1 MFRIIFLFVFIST
14 SLFGQNDKVFFDR
27 LGNQTSE
34 SNAYYYRVSLGNEE
48 YKSYYNSSQTIYF
61 EGKILNANSTSE
73 RDNMYNG
80 TCVWYYKNGNKQAVR
95 TFNGSGIEEGT
106 STFYYESGNISKKIT
121 YKNGRIENNRYIEYD
136 ENGSSSRIFEEK
148 FDNNYNDWALYTSEL
163 GSAKIVDGKFIL
175 TSLSKKGASRHISVY
190 SESKNYA
197 LESNL
202 DLAELPNDA
211 KTGLIY
217 GYKDWDNYNFFLIS
231 NSSFYVGQVFE
242 GITSMLVEGMYANN
256 INSKGKNNIKIISL
270 GGKDVFT
277 INGEVQYKTDK
288 LRMKGSNIGIAVSGK
303 NTVIADDI
311 IFKELNYS
319 SAGGNNSSVDA
330 NVDIKASGSGVFVST
345 SGYII
350 TNYHVIDKANEI
362 YIEAILNGI
371 KTNYKA
377 VIVHQDK
384 ASDLAILKIEDP
396 KFTPLKDLKYSFKE
410 SGAVDVGT
418 SVFTIGFPLAL
429 SGMGTEAKYVDGK
442 VSSKTGY
449 NNSIN
454 SFQTSVPVQPGNSGG
469 PLFNTKGELVG
480 IINAK
485 VEGADN
491 VSYAIKINYVKAI
504 MDLLSDEAP
513 YPNDQSLLMLN
524 TQEQFKILTEYVV
537 MIKCK

>member
-1 MFRIIFLFVFIST
+1 MFRILFLFVFIST

-48 YKSYYNSSQTIYF
+48 YKSYYNSTQTIYF

-73 RDNMYNG
+73 RDNMFNG

-136 ENGSSSRIFEEK
+136 ENGSSARIFEEK

-303 NTVIADDI
+303 NTIIADDI

-377 VIVHQDK
+377 VVVHQDK

-449 NNSIN
+449 NNSI
-454 SFQTSVPVQPGNSGG
+454 STFQTSVPVQPGNSGG

>member
-362 YIEAILNGI
+362 YIEAILNGV

-377 VIVHQDK
+377 VVVHQDK

-504 MDLLSDEAP
+504 MDLLSDETP